1 MDIGTIHNA
10 DLDEQMRSA
19 YLDYAMSVI
28 VSRALPD
35 ARDGLKPVHRRIL
48 YAMYDMGIRPNTAY
62 KKSARI
68 VGEVL
73 GKYHPHGDSAVY
85 EAMARMAQDFSLRY
99 MLVDG
104 QGNFGSI
111 DGDAPA
117 AMRYTEARLH
127 PIAGDMLADL
137 EQNTVDFVDNFDGSL
152 QEPSVLPARL
162 PNMLLNGSSGI
173 AVGMA
178 TNIPPHNLREVAAG
192 IIFMIDNYGR
202 EDGTVDI
209 DELPFDDILKHIPGP
224 DFPTG
229 GIIVGTEGIQ
239 QAYSTGR
246 GRLVLRGL
254 AHIEEMGANRH
265 RIVITEIPY
274 QLNKTNLLERIAELA
289 RDGRLY
295 EVTDLR
301 DESDRRGMSIVI
313 ELRRGAQPT
322 KVLNQLYKYTPLQ
335 STFGVQMLA
344 LVDGEPRLL
353 PLKRAMQIYIDHRRE
368 VIVRRTQFQLD
379 KARARAHILEGL
391 LIALANLDEVIKT
404 IREAA
409 DADVA
414 RDRLMTRFKLS
425 ELQAQAILDMQL
437 RRLAALERQKIQD
450 EHTQILNRIADLED
464 LLATPKKV
472 LNLIK
477 TDLEEVSTKYGDDRR
492 TRIAPDAHETF
503 REEDLVAEE
512 DVLISITQKGYIK
525 RVAAKS
531 FRAQARGGRGVTGHT
546 TRDEDEILI
555 VFPARTLDTLLF
567 FSDRGKVYSEK
578 AYQIPDAD
586 RAGKGIPMVN
596 VLALEPGETITA
608 AVPVPVFDQTTY
620 CMMATF
626 HGRIKRVPLS
636 EFASVRPSGM
646 ISITLGKGDELGW
659 VRLTNGQNDIILVTE
674 KGQALRFSEQAIRSM
689 GRQAAGVTGI
699 RLTRGDR
706 LTSMEVVEQNG
717 DLMIVTAK
725 GFGKRTPLEEYPSK
739 GRATGGVKT
748 IDQKALPFI
757 GQIVSARV
765 VQPADDLTIISAG
778 GLILRTKVSSI
789 KKAGRATRGVRLI
802 ELHAGD
808 QVVSLARISAADLQ
822 KVGAS

>member
-1 MDIGTIHNA
+1 
-10 DLDEQMRSA
+10 
-19 YLDYAMSVI
+19 
-28 VSRALPD
+28 
-35 ARDGLKPVHRRIL
+35 
-48 YAMYDMGIRPNTAY
+48 
-62 KKSARI
+62 
-68 VGEVL
+68 
-73 GKYHPHGDSAVY
+73 
-85 EAMARMAQDFSLRY
+85 
-99 MLVDG
+99 
-104 QGNFGSI
+104 
-111 DGDAPA
+111 
-117 AMRYTEARLH
+117 
-127 PIAGDMLADL
+127 
-137 EQNTVDFVDNFDGSL
+137 
-152 QEPSVLPARL
+152 
-162 PNMLLNGSSGI
+162 
-173 AVGMA
+173 
-178 TNIPPHNLREVAAG
+178 
-192 IIFMIDNYGR
+192 
-202 EDGTVDI
+202 
-209 DELPFDDILKHIPGP
+209 
-224 DFPTG
+224 
-229 GIIVGTEGIQ
+229 
-239 QAYSTGR
+239 
-246 GRLVLRGL
+246 
-254 AHIEEMGANRH
+254 
-265 RIVITEIPY
+265 
-274 QLNKTNLLERIAELA
+274 
-289 RDGRLY
+289 
-295 EVTDLR
+295 
-301 DESDRRGMSIVI
+301 
-313 ELRRGAQPT
+313 
-322 KVLNQLYKYTPLQ
+322 
-335 STFGVQMLA
+335 
-344 LVDGEPRLL
+344 
-353 PLKRAMQIYIDHRRE
+353 
-368 VIVRRTQFQLD
+368 
-379 KARARAHILEGL
+379 
-391 LIALANLDEVIKT
+391 
-404 IREAA
+404 
-409 DADVA
+409 VA

-464 LLATPKKV
+464 LLATPRKV

-477 TDLEEVSTKYGDDRR
+477 TDLEDISAKYGDDRR

-608 AVPVPVFDQTTY
+608 AVPVPVFDKTTY

-748 IDQKALPFI
+748 IDQKALPII
-757 GQIVSARV
+757 GPIVSARV

-802 ELHAGD
+802 ELHVGD